1 MKKIFTLLSFGLIA
15 SSTLLAQSDCDG
27 TRYRTLDLFPDVD
40 VTTGI
45 TFGSNAALG
54 GGNATLRLDVYE
66 PAGDTRTDRPVVVV
80 AFGGSFISG
89 SRGDV
94 ASVCRI
100 FAKMG
105 YVAIAP
111 DYRIGF
117 FLPNQ
122 VTTTLAVFRGAHD
135 MKAVVRFLRKS
146 VATEG
151 NPYGIDAERIILGGI
166 SAGAISAIHAAY
178 LDKTSEIPAYME
190 NDTAGLGG
198 IEGNSG
204 NLGYSS
210 RPLAV
215 LSFSGTIGDSAWI
228 EPGDLPIVSI
238 HEELDGTVPY
248 GTQEVSVLGLATG
261 LVASGSR
268 DIHVRAENLG
278 IDNCL
283 LTYPDVANHV
293 GYLVS
298 GFEAT
303 ALEFVKRFCADMVC
317 EGSSICASNF
327 VGIEEEQTTSNSLNI
342 FPNPT
347 TGELS
352 FTATSKGMA
361 EVIDMTGRM
370 VISQS
375 IAAGRQYLDVSTLPV
390 GGYVLRLVGSDVQT
404 TRFIK
409 E

>member
-1 MKKIFTLLSFGLIA
+1 MKKLFTTLSVGLLLS
-15 SSTLLAQSDCDG
+15 SSLLAQSDCDG
-27 TRYRTLDLFPDVD
+27 VRYRTLNLFSDVD

-45 TFGSNAALG
+45 TYGSNAALG
-54 GGNATLRLDVYE
+54 GGNSTLRLDVYR
-66 PAGDTRTDRPVVVV
+66 PAGDTRTDRPVVVI

-146 VATEG
+146 VAVDG

-178 LDKTSEIPAYME
+178 LDKTSEIPAYMA
-190 NDTAGLGG
+190 NDTTGLGG
-198 IEGNSG
+198 VEGNSG

-215 LSFSGTIGDSAWI
+215 LSLSGTIGDSAWI

-238 HEELDGTVPY
+238 HEEADSTVPY
-248 GTQEVSVLGLATG
+248 DTRQVKVLGIATG

-268 DIHVRAENLG
+268 DIHARAEHLG

-283 LTYPDVANHV
+283 LTYPGVNNHV
-293 GYLVS
+293 GYLVG
-298 GFEAT
+298 GFEPT

-317 EGSSICASNF
+317 GGSSICASNF
-327 VGIEEEQTTSNSLNI
+327 VGIEEEEARVNSLNL

-352 FTATSKGMA
+352 FTSTSKGMA
-361 EVIDMTGRM
+361 EVFDMTGRR

-375 IAAGRQYLDVSTLPV
+375 IVAGRQYLDVRSLPV
-390 GGYVLRLVGSDVQT
+390 GGYVLRLVGTDVQT
-404 TRFIK
+404 ARFIK